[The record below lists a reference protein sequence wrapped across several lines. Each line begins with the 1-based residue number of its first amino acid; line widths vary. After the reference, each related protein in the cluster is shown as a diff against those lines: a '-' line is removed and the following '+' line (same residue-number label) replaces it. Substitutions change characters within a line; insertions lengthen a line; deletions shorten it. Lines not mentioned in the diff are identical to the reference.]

1 MTTSPKSR
9 RRDFLQGSLL
19 AGAASAAASGL
30 GISALAQPAA
40 RPSTPAPPL
49 GPTEGAARRESG
61 PVENQEGPQADHLH
75 VNRPGSD
82 FMVDLLRAAD
92 IPYVAAMPGST
103 FRGLQESIVTYGANR
118 TPELITCVHEEISA
132 AMCHGYAKVAGKPMA
147 CLVHSTVGLQHASMA
162 VYNAWCDKVPAMI
175 LAANVLDE
183 TKRRPGVEWTHTMT
197 DLASMVR
204 DFVKFDDVPV
214 SLQHYSESFM
224 RAYEI
229 SLTPPC
235 EPVMLVVDAALQEEP
250 IADPAALSI
259 PRRSPVAAPG
269 GDPEAIERAAE
280 MLVLAASPVIVA
292 DRAARTAKGMDLL
305 VRLAELLNAPVID
318 RFGRLN
324 IPTNHY
330 LNHSFRARAV
340 LDRADVVLA
349 LELQDIWGLVNDV
362 PDLPGR
368 ASRRVVSPGT
378 KVVGVSAGYAYLK
391 SNVQDLERYLAAD
404 LAIAADAQTCL
415 PQLIDAVTRRITPA
429 RRAAIDAK
437 RSGLE
442 MEFRRMRA
450 AAAEEAA
457 LAWDASPIGT
467 ARLCMEIWDQIKM
480 LDWGLVSSTAFVSSW
495 PLRLWDITRHHQYIG
510 QEGGFGVGYG
520 APAAAG
526 AALAHRD
533 AGRIAVAIQTDGDLM
548 VLPGTLWTLAHHRI
562 PLLMVLHNNRAWHQE
577 TMHLQ
582 RMAGWRDRGVDRARI
597 GTTLEDP
604 FIDYASVARG
614 FGVWAEGPISDPNR
628 LRSAIAR
635 ALEVV
640 KQGKPALLDV
650 ITQPR

>member
-1 MTTSPKSR
+1 M
-9 RRDFLQGSLL
+9 
-19 AGAASAAASGL
+19 
-30 GISALAQPAA
+30 
-40 RPSTPAPPL
+40 
-49 GPTEGAARRESG
+49 
-61 PVENQEGPQADHLH
+61 
-75 VNRPGSD
+75 
-82 FMVDLLRAAD
+82 
-92 IPYVAAMPGST
+92 
-103 FRGLQESIVTYGANR
+103 
-118 TPELITCVHEEISA
+118 
-132 AMCHGYAKVAGKPMA
+132 
-147 CLVHSTVGLQHASMA
+147 
-162 VYNAWCDKVPAMI
+162 
-175 LAANVLDE
+175 
-183 TKRRPGVEWTHTMT
+183 
-197 DLASMVR
+197 
-204 DFVKFDDVPV
+204 
-214 SLQHYSESFM
+214 
-224 RAYEI
+224 
-229 SLTPPC
+229 
-235 EPVMLVVDAALQEEP
+235 
-250 IADPAALSI
+250 
-259 PRRSPVAAPG
+259 
-269 GDPEAIERAAE
+269 
-280 MLVLAASPVIVA
+280 
-292 DRAARTAKGMDLL
+292 
-305 VRLAELLNAPVID
+305 
-318 RFGRLN
+318 
-324 IPTNHY
+324 
-330 LNHSFRARAV
+330 
-340 LDRADVVLA
+340 
-349 LELQDIWGLVNDV
+349 
-362 PDLPGR
+362 
-368 ASRRVVSPGT
+368 
-378 KVVGVSAGYAYLK
+378 VGVSAGYAYLK